1 MKKNIY
7 DVIIIGLGAMGS
19 AASYYLSK
27 NGVKVLGLDTYE
39 PPHKL
44 GSSHG
49 HTRVI
54 REAYHEGTSYVPIVK
69 RAYELWNELDHEIED
84 KLILEYGGM
93 YLGDDGKYLSDAK
106 KSAKKYDIPIKEFSS
121 KEIKEKYNILNPP
134 NNFKGLLENRSGA
147 VFPEKAISNF
157 LSKSINNGSSHN
169 YNEKVIGW
177 EKQSKFYKV
186 ETDKNNYFAEKLIFS
201 SGAWIKN
208 LVPSLKLPVK
218 IERQVLFWFD
228 PIKDKDKFHYS
239 NMPNTGWD
247 LDNGMEFYTQPNIE
261 NKGFKVAMHHNGKF
275 ISENDLNRESNPDD
289 LSIVKNFLEEYIP
302 LANGKLIDS
311 RVCVYTNTPDL
322 DFIIDFYP
330 NDENIIICSPCSGHG
345 FKFTPAIGEICS
357 ELVINNGTNYDLSE
371 FSIKRLMKQ

>member
-177 EKQSKFYKV
+177 GKQSKFYKV

-228 PIKDKDKFHYS
+228 PIKDKDRFHYS

-275 ISENDLNRESNPDD
+275 ISENDLNRESNADD

-311 RVCVYTNTPDL
+311 RVCVYTNTPDF

-371 FSIKRLMKQ
+371 FSINRLMKQ

>member
-1 MKKNIY
+1 LKKNIY

-275 ISENDLNRESNPDD
+275 ISENDLNRESNADD

-302 LANGKLIDS
+302 SANGKLIDS

-330 NDENIIICSPCSGHG
+330 NDENLIICSPCSGHG

-357 ELVINNGTNYDLSE
+357 ELVINNGINYDLSE
-371 FSIKRLMKQ
+371 FSIKRLMKK

>member
-1 MKKNIY
+1 
-7 DVIIIGLGAMGS
+7 MGS

-121 KEIKEKYNILNPP
+121 KEIKEKYKVLNPP
-134 NNFKGLLENRSGA
+134 KNFKGLLENRSGA

-157 LSKSINNGSSHN
+157 LSKSINYGSTHN
-169 YNEKVIGW
+169 YNEKVIDW
-177 EKQSKFYKV
+177 NKESQIYQVK
-186 ETDKNNYFAEKLIFS
+186 TNKNNYFAEKLIFS

-208 LVPSLKLPVK
+208 LVPSLNLPIK

-228 PIKDKDKFHYS
+228 PIKDKDQFHYS

-247 LDNGMEFYTQPNIE
+247 LDNGIEFYTQPIIE
-261 NKGFKVAMHHNGKF
+261 DKGFKVAMHHNGKF
-275 ISENDLNRESNPDD
+275 ISEDNLNRESNMDD
-289 LSIVKNFLEEYIP
+289 LNIVKNFLEEYIP
-302 LANGKLIDS
+302 LANGNLLDS

-330 NDENIIICSPCSGHG
+330 EDENILICSPCSGHG

-357 ELVINNGTNYDLSE
+357 ELVAKKKTNYDLSE
-371 FSIKRLMKQ
+371 FSIKRLMK

>member
-177 EKQSKFYKV
+177 GKQSKFYKV

-228 PIKDKDKFHYS
+228 PIKDKDRFHYS

-275 ISENDLNRESNPDD
+275 ISENDLNRESNADD

-311 RVCVYTNTPDL
+311 RVCVYTNTPDF

>member
-275 ISENDLNRESNPDD
+275 ISENDLNRESNADD

-302 LANGKLIDS
+302 SANGKLIDS

>member
-121 KEIKEKYNILNPP
+121 KEIKEKFNILNPP

-275 ISENDLNRESNPDD
+275 ISEDDLNRESNADD

>member
-121 KEIKEKYNILNPP
+121 KQIKEKYNILNPP

-177 EKQSKFYKV
+177 GKQSKFYKV

-275 ISENDLNRESNPDD
+275 ISENDLNRESNADD

-311 RVCVYTNTPDL
+311 RVCVYTNTPDF

-371 FSIKRLMKQ
+371 FSIKRSMKQ

>member
-1 MKKNIY
+1 MKKKIY

-19 AASYYLSK
+19 ASSYYLSK
-27 NGVKVLGLDTYE
+27 NGVNVLGLDTYE

-54 REAYHEGTSYVPIVK
+54 REAYHEGISYVPIVK
-69 RAYELWNELDHEIED
+69 RAYDLWNELDHEIEE

-106 KSAKKYDIPIKEFSS
+106 KSAKKYEIPISEFSS
-121 KEIKEKYNILNPP
+121 QEIKEKYKVLNPP
-134 NNFKGLLENRSGA
+134 KNFKGLLENRSGA

-157 LSKSINNGSSHN
+157 LSKSINYGSTHN
-169 YNEKVIGW
+169 YNEKVIDW
-177 EKQSKFYKV
+177 NKESQIYQVK
-186 ETDKNNYFAEKLIFS
+186 TNKNNYFAEKLIFS

-208 LVPSLKLPVK
+208 LVPSLNLPIK

-228 PIKDKDKFHYS
+228 PIKDKDQFHYS

-247 LDNGMEFYTQPNIE
+247 LDNGIEFYTQPIIE
-261 NKGFKVAMHHNGKF
+261 DKGFKVAMHHNGKF
-275 ISENDLNRESNPDD
+275 ISEDNLNRESNMDD
-289 LSIVKNFLEEYIP
+289 LNIVKNFLEEYIP
-302 LANGKLIDS
+302 LANGNLLDS

-330 NDENIIICSPCSGHG
+330 EDENIIICSPCSGHG

-357 ELVINNGTNYDLSE
+357 KLVEKKQINYDLSE
-371 FSIKRLMKQ
+371 FSIKRLMK

>member
-1 MKKNIY
+1 LKKNIY

-121 KEIKEKYNILNPP
+121 NEIKEKYNILNPP

-275 ISENDLNRESNPDD
+275 ISEDDLNRESNADD

>member
-121 KEIKEKYNILNPP
+121 NEIKEKYNILNPP

-218 IERQVLFWFD
+218 IERQVLFWFN

>member
-275 ISENDLNRESNPDD
+275 ISENDLNRESNADD

-357 ELVINNGTNYDLSE
+357 ELVINNETNYDLSE

>member
-177 EKQSKFYKV
+177 EKQSKLYKV

-275 ISENDLNRESNPDD
+275 ISEDDLNRESNADD

-330 NDENIIICSPCSGHG
+330 NDENLIICSPCSGHG

>member
-275 ISENDLNRESNPDD
+275 ISEDDLNRESNADD

-330 NDENIIICSPCSGHG
+330 NDENLIICSPCSGHG

>member
-275 ISENDLNRESNPDD
+275 ISENDLNRESNADD

>member
-177 EKQSKFYKV
+177 GKQSKFYKV

-275 ISENDLNRESNPDD
+275 ISENDLNRESNADD

-311 RVCVYTNTPDL
+311 RVCVYTNTPDF

-357 ELVINNGTNYDLSE
+357 EFVINNGTNYDLSE

>member
-330 NDENIIICSPCSGHG
+330 NDENLIICSPCSGHG

>member
-177 EKQSKFYKV
+177 EKQSKVYKV

-275 ISENDLNRESNPDD
+275 ISEDDLNRESNADD
-289 LSIVKNFLEEYIP
+289 LSIVQNFLEEYIP
-302 LANGKLIDS
+302 LANGKIIDS

-330 NDENIIICSPCSGHG
+330 NDENLIICSPCSGHG

>member
-228 PIKDKDKFHYS
+228 PIKDKDRFHYS

-275 ISENDLNRESNPDD
+275 ISENDLNRESNADD

-311 RVCVYTNTPDL
+311 RVCVYTNTPDF

>member
-1 MKKNIY
+1 
-7 DVIIIGLGAMGS
+7 MGS

-228 PIKDKDKFHYS
+228 PIKYKDKFHYS

-275 ISENDLNRESNPDD
+275 ISENDLNRESNADD

-302 LANGKLIDS
+302 SANGKLIDS

-357 ELVINNGTNYDLSE
+357 ELVINNRTNYDLRE

>member
-275 ISENDLNRESNPDD
+275 ISEDDLNRESNADD

-357 ELVINNGTNYDLSE
+357 ELVINNAVNYDLSE

>member
-121 KEIKEKYNILNPP
+121 NEIKEKYNILNPP

-177 EKQSKFYKV
+177 GKQSKFYKV

-228 PIKDKDKFHYS
+228 PIKDKDRFHYS

-275 ISENDLNRESNPDD
+275 ISENDLNRESNADD

-311 RVCVYTNTPDL
+311 RVCVYTNTPDF

>member
-121 KEIKEKYNILNPP
+121 KEIKEKFNILNPP

-275 ISENDLNRESNPDD
+275 ISENDLNRESNADD

-330 NDENIIICSPCSGHG
+330 NDENLIICSPCSGHG

>member
-275 ISENDLNRESNPDD
+275 ISENDLNRESNADD

-330 NDENIIICSPCSGHG
+330 NDENLIICSPCSGHG

-357 ELVINNGTNYDLSE
+357 ELVINNGINYDLSE

>member
-177 EKQSKFYKV
+177 GKQSKFYKV

-228 PIKDKDKFHYS
+228 PIKDKDRFHYS

-275 ISENDLNRESNPDD
+275 ISENDLNRESNADD

-311 RVCVYTNTPDL
+311 RVCVYTNTPDF

-357 ELVINNGTNYDLSE
+357 ELVINNAANYDLSE

>member
-275 ISENDLNRESNPDD
+275 ISENDLNRESNADD

-302 LANGKLIDS
+302 SANGKLIDS

-330 NDENIIICSPCSGHG
+330 NDENLIICSPCSGHG

>member
-1 MKKNIY
+1 LKKNIY

-218 IERQVLFWFD
+218 IERQVLFWFN

-330 NDENIIICSPCSGHG
+330 NDENLIICSPCSGHG

>member
-275 ISENDLNRESNPDD
+275 ISEDDLNRESNADD

>member
-1 MKKNIY
+1 LKKNIY

-177 EKQSKFYKV
+177 GKQSKFYKV

-228 PIKDKDKFHYS
+228 PIKDKDRFHYS

-275 ISENDLNRESNPDD
+275 ISENDLNRESNADD

-311 RVCVYTNTPDL
+311 RVCVYTNTPDF

-357 ELVINNGTNYDLSE
+357 EFVINNGTNYDLSE